1 MIDWN
6 AIAALA
12 GLAAAFIAVVSLL
25 TEVRLSSRI
34 AQVNLIT
41 HLEDKYTSEEFLK
54 LRSEAAE
61 ILIHGVQPKSLNNAL
76 DHVLGFFEF
85 LGLLRRQKVVSD
97 FVLWHSFS
105 SDLFYYFAAAQDY
118 IVYRHERNKSVYAD
132 LLQLYK
138 VMINI
143 EEKEAGIGSP
153 DLHLSHEDV
162 KTFLDSE
169 SQTMAEVLYTQI
181 AHYRRI
187 QTKSCPL
194 VRKNRKKPNGS

>member
-1 MIDWN
+1 MDWN
-6 AIAALA
+6 ALAALA

-41 HLEDKYTSEEFLK
+41 HLEDKYTSEAFLK

-118 IVYRHERNKSVYAD
+118 IAYRHERNKAVYAD
-132 LLQLYK
+132 FLQLYK
-138 VMINI
+138 ALVQI
-143 EEKEAGIGSP
+143 EEKEAGAASP
-153 DLHLSHEDV
+153 DLHLSVQEI

-169 SQTMAEVLYTQI
+169 SQAPAKMQY
-181 AHYRRI
+181 
-187 QTKSCPL
+187 S
-194 VRKNRKKPNGS
+194 N